1 MKLTRIQIR
10 NFMGLKEIDIKPKD
24 VNLINGRNRQGKTS
38 LLKAIEAAFQSGDQT
53 AKIRK
58 GESSAELLVEL
69 DGLYVSR
76 NINLGEKSTLS
87 VVDGN
92 GEILKSP
99 QGFLDSVVGG
109 FSFNPAEF
117 FMMDGK
123 KQRQY
128 LLESLQM
135 KLAPDDVTEWT
146 GRAIPT
152 KFAPMAF
159 AQNHGLILLQ
169 RIAKWYYD
177 ARTAVNREVD
187 RLMKAGQEQAKLV
200 PADFDLESYDPN
212 GLQGLYE
219 QVRQGENNNSRMA
232 TMESKQTDLSREI
245 LRLEKE
251 LRLRR
256 SELST
261 LEAEYKD
268 MRVVELGDLELQIA
282 SFEETRRNAEAT
294 EKLVDLRAEYF
305 IQKTEQNELDRIVKF
320 LGNDAV
326 AKMSE
331 RVKWPDTGME
341 LQVTEDGLLFD
352 NKAFE
357 MLSGAEQIQV
367 SLSIAKALN
376 GDFNIV
382 CVDGVERLDTE
393 TFNTFVAQM
402 EADAS
407 TQYFVTQVGD
417 RVGEGVEV
425 FTIDDGEVAPKV
437 NSKGNGRTK
446 KKGV

>member
-1 MKLTRIQIR
+1 MKLKRIQIKH
-10 NFMGLKEIDIKPKD
+10 FMGLKEIDIKPKD

-38 LLKAIEAAFQSGDQT
+38 LIRAIEAAFQGGDQT

-99 QGFLDSVVGG
+99 QGFLDSIVGG

-117 FMMDGK
+117 FMMDSK

-128 LLESLQM
+128 LLESLPM

-146 GRAIPT
+146 GRAIPADFT
-152 KFAPMAF
+152 PTAF
-159 AQNHGLILLQ
+159 AQNHGLVLLQ
-169 RIAKWYYD
+169 RITKWYYD
-177 ARTAVNREVD
+177 LRTTVNREVD

-232 TMESKQTDLSREI
+232 TLESKQTDLNREV

-256 SELST
+256 SERST

-282 SFEETRRNAEAT
+282 GFEETRRTAEAT
-294 EKLVDLRAEYF
+294 EKLIDLRAEYF
-305 IQKTEQNELDRIVKF
+305 TQKTEQNELDKIVAF
-320 LGNDAV
+320 LRDDAV
-326 AKMSE
+326 GKLAE

-352 NKAFE
+352 GKSFD

-367 SLSIAKALN
+367 SLAIAKSLN

-393 TFNTFVAQM
+393 TFNAFVTQM
-402 EADAS
+402 EEDKEN
-407 TQYFVTQVGD
+407 QFFVTQVGD
-417 RVGEGVEV
+417 RVGDGVEV
-425 FTIDDGEVAPKV
+425 FTIDDGEVVPPI
-437 NSKGNGRTK
+437 NGKANGKTK